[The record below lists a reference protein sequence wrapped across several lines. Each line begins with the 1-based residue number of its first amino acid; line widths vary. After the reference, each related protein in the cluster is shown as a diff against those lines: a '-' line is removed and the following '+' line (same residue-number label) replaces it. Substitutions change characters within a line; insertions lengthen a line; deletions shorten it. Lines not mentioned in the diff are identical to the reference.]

1 MVKSYNMNANDL
13 LSIIKERRSIFP
25 PQYNTEEIT
34 REELMQIFEAANW
47 APSHKKTEP
56 WRFIVLEGPSKDRF
70 REYVKRVY
78 VQGTPTDQLSDRKI
92 NALIEKCD
100 KSNKVVLINFINTE
114 KNPEWEELAATS
126 MAVQNMWLM
135 ASALKIGAYWS
146 SPANIIA
153 NVDEFTTM
161 EEGEKCVGVF
171 YMGKFD
177 GESPEAVRQPIED
190 KVKFLDY

>member
-1 MVKSYNMNANDL
+1 MNANDL
-13 LSIIKERRSIFP
+13 LSIIKNRRSIFP
-25 PQYNTEEIT
+25 PQYNQEEIT
-34 REELMQIFEAANW
+34 REELNQIFEAANW

-56 WRFIVLEGPSKDRF
+56 WRFVVLEGPAKDRF

-100 KSNKVVLINFINTE
+100 KSNKIVLINFINTE

-146 SPANIIA
+146 SPANVIA

-171 YMGKFD
+171 YMGKIE
-177 GESPEAVRQPIED
+177 GEIPEAIRQPIED
-190 KVKFLDY
+190 KVRFLEY

>member
-1 MVKSYNMNANDL
+1 MNANDL
-13 LSIIKERRSIFP
+13 LSIIKNRRSIFP
-25 PQYNTEEIT
+25 PQYNQEEIT
-34 REELMQIFEAANW
+34 REELNQIFEAANW

-56 WRFIVLEGPSKDRF
+56 WRFVVLEGPAKDRF

-100 KSNKVVLINFINTE
+100 KSNKIVLINFINTE

-135 ASALKIGAYWS
+135 ASALNIGAYWS

-171 YMGKFD
+171 YMGKYD
-177 GESPEAVRQPIED
+177 EALPEGVRQPAEN
-190 KVKFLDY
+190 KVKFLEY

>member
-1 MVKSYNMNANDL
+1 MNTNDL
-13 LSIIKERRSIFP
+13 LSIIKKRRSVFP
-25 PQYNTEEIT
+25 PQYTQEEIT
-34 REELMQIFEAANW
+34 RDELALIFEAANW

-56 WRFIVLEGPSKDRF
+56 WRFVVLEGPSKDRF

-78 VQGTPTDQLSDRKI
+78 VQGTPTDELSDRKI

-100 KSNKVVLINFINTE
+100 KSNKIVLINFINPE

-135 ASALKIGAYWS
+135 ATALNIGAYWS

-177 GESPEAVRQPIED
+177 GDLAEGIRQPIEN

>member
-1 MVKSYNMNANDL
+1 MNASDL
-13 LSIIKERRSIFP
+13 LSIIKNRRSIFP
-25 PQYNTEEIT
+25 PQYNQEEIT
-34 REELMQIFEAANW
+34 LEELNQIFEAANW

-56 WRFIVLEGPSKDRF
+56 WRFIVLEGPVKDRF
-70 REYVKRVY
+70 REYVKRIY
-78 VQGTPTDQLSDRKI
+78 VQGTPPDQLSDRKI

-100 KSNKVVLINFINTE
+100 KSNKIVLINFLDTK

-135 ASALKIGAYWS
+135 ASTLNIGAYWS
-146 SPANIIA
+146 SPTNVIA

-171 YMGKFD
+171 YMGKYD
-177 GESPEAVRQPIED
+177 GETPEAVRQPIEN
-190 KVKFLDY
+190 KVKFLAY

>member
-1 MVKSYNMNANDL
+1 MNAKDL
-13 LSIIKERRSIFP
+13 LSIIKKRRSVFP
-25 PQYNTEEIT
+25 PQYTQEEIT
-34 REELMQIFEAANW
+34 KEELSLIFEAANW

-56 WRFIVLEGPSKDRF
+56 WRFVVLEGPAKDRF

-92 NALIEKCD
+92 NSLIEKCD
-100 KSNKVVLINFINTE
+100 KSNKIVLINFINTE
-114 KNPEWEELAATS
+114 KNPEWEELAAVS

-135 ASALKIGAYWS
+135 ATELNVGAYWS
-146 SPANIIA
+146 SPANVIA
-153 NVDEFTTM
+153 NMDEFTPM
-161 EEGEKCVGVF
+161 DEGEKCVGVF

-177 GESPEAVRQPIED
+177 GELPEGIRKPVEE

>member
-1 MVKSYNMNANDL
+1 MNANDL

-34 REELMQIFEAANW
+34 REELMHIFFAANW

-100 KSNKVVLINFINTE
+100 KSNKVVLINFINSE

-161 EEGEKCVGVF
+161 DEGEKCVGVF

-177 GESPEAVRQPIED
+177 GESPEAVRQSIEE

>member
-1 MVKSYNMNANDL
+1 MYTEDL
-13 LSIIKERRSIFP
+13 LSIIKKRRSVFP
-25 PQYNTEEIT
+25 PQYNQEEIT
-34 REELMQIFEAANW
+34 REELALIFEAANW

-56 WRFIVLEGPSKDRF
+56 WRFVVLEGPSKDRF

-78 VQGTPTDQLSDRKI
+78 VQGTPTDQLNDRKI

-100 KSNKVVLINFINTE
+100 KSNKIVLINFINLE

-135 ASALKIGAYWS
+135 ATALNIGAYWS
-146 SPANIIA
+146 SPANVIA

-171 YMGKFD
+171 YMGKHD
-177 GESPEAVRQPIED
+177 GDLLEGSRQPAES
-190 KVKFLDY
+190 KVKFLEY

>member
-1 MVKSYNMNANDL
+1 MNANDL
-13 LSIIKERRSIFP
+13 LSIIKNRRSIFP
-25 PQYNTEEIT
+25 PQYNQEEIT
-34 REELMQIFEAANW
+34 REELNQIFEAANW

-56 WRFIVLEGPSKDRF
+56 WRFVVLEGPAKDRF

-92 NALIEKCD
+92 NALIEKYALIEKCD
-100 KSNKVVLINFINTE
+100 KSNKIVLINFINTE

-171 YMGKFD
+171 YMGKIEGD
-177 GESPEAVRQPIED
+177 SSEAVRQPIED
-190 KVKFLDY
+190 KVRFLEY

>member
-1 MVKSYNMNANDL
+1 MNANDL
-13 LSIIKERRSIFP
+13 LSIIKKRRSVFP
-25 PQYNTEEIT
+25 QQYNQEEIT
-34 REELMQIFEAANW
+34 NDELSQIFEAANW

-78 VQGTPTDQLSDRKI
+78 VQGTPPDQLSDRKM

-100 KSNKVVLINFINTE
+100 KSNKIVLINFINAE
-114 KNPEWEELAATS
+114 KNPEWEELAAVS

-135 ASALKIGAYWS
+135 ATALNIGGYWS
-146 SPANIIA
+146 SPSNVIA
-153 NVDEFTTM
+153 NVDEFTPM
-161 EEGEKCVGVF
+161 QEGEKCVGVF
-171 YMGKFD
+171 YMGKYD
-177 GESPEAVRQPIED
+177 GELTEGVRQYTDD

>member
-1 MVKSYNMNANDL
+1 MNANDL
-13 LSIIKERRSIFP
+13 LSIIKARRSVFP

-34 REELMQIFEAANW
+34 REELAQIFEAANW

-56 WRFIVLEGPSKDRF
+56 WRFIVLEGPAKDRF

-78 VQGTPTDQLSDRKI
+78 VQGTPADQLSDRKI

-100 KSNKVVLINFINTE
+100 KSNKVVLINFLNEE
-114 KNPEWEELAATS
+114 KNPEWEELAATA

-135 ASALKIGAYWS
+135 ATALNIGAYWS
-146 SPANIIA
+146 SPANVIA

-161 EEGEKCVGVF
+161 EEGEKCVGIF

-177 GESPEAVRQPIED
+177 GELPEGIRQPVEN
-190 KVKFLDY
+190 KVKFLEY

>member
-1 MVKSYNMNANDL
+1 M
-13 LSIIKERRSIFP
+13 
-25 PQYNTEEIT
+25 
-34 REELMQIFEAANW
+34 
-47 APSHKKTEP
+47 
-56 WRFIVLEGPSKDRF
+56 
-70 REYVKRVY
+70 
-78 VQGTPTDQLSDRKI
+78 
-92 NALIEKCD
+92 IEKCD

-135 ASALKIGAYWS
+135 ASALNIGAYWS

-171 YMGKFD
+171 YMGKIEGD
-177 GESPEAVRQPIED
+177 SPEAVRQPIED
-190 KVKFLDY
+190 KVRFLEY